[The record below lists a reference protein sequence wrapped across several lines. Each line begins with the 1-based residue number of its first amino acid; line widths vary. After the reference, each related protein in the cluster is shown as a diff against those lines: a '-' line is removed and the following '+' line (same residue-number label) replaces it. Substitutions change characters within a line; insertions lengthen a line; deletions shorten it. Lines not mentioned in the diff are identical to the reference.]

1 VTESE
6 ADNIRLL
13 IVDDY
18 AETRENIRKLVQF
31 ESDIQIV
38 GSARSGE
45 EALQLAHDTQPDV
58 VLMDINMPDM
68 DGISATEAL
77 LKDVPFAQI
86 VILSVQTEQD
96 YMRRAMLA
104 GARDFIAKPPSGD
117 ELIMTIR
124 KVSERAKEQRKAL
137 EKPAQAM
144 IPMEP
149 GMGGGRSQRPVGKVI
164 AVYSAKGGVGCTT
177 LACNLAI
184 GLNTEETPA
193 ILVDANLQF
202 GDVSV
207 FMNLQVKNSM
217 IDLAARADEIDP
229 DIVEEVLMEHECGL
243 HVLAAP
249 PRPEMADEIHA
260 EQVRKVLQ
268 YLRRTFAY
276 VVVDTSST
284 MDDITLAVLDVT
296 DLLVAVATPDI
307 PSIKDSRLLFDLLN
321 VLEFPRERLVF
332 VLNKMDKKSGITA
345 EAVAENLKQPVDG
358 EIIADERVVGP
369 SINRGVPF
377 LLGDRSRPPAKNV
390 IELLGAIKQKLVK
403 EVEEREEERPQERA
417 RLFGR

>member
-1 VTESE
+1 MV
-6 ADNIRLL
+6 
-13 IVDDY
+13 
-18 AETRENIRKLVQF
+18 
-31 ESDIQIV
+31 
-38 GSARSGE
+38 
-45 EALQLAHDTQPDV
+45 
-58 VLMDINMPDM
+58 
-68 DGISATEAL
+68 
-77 LKDVPFAQI
+77 
-86 VILSVQTEQD
+86 
-96 YMRRAMLA
+96 
-104 GARDFIAKPPSGD
+104 
-117 ELIMTIR
+117 
-124 KVSERAKEQRKAL
+124 
-137 EKPAQAM
+137 
-144 IPMEP
+144 PMEP
-149 GMGGGRSQRPVGKVI
+149 GGVSGRSQRPQGKVLT
-164 AVYSAKGGVGCTT
+164 VYSAKGGVGFTT

-193 ILVDANLQF
+193 VLVDANLQF

-217 IDLAARADEIDP
+217 IDLAARADEIEP
-229 DIVEEVLMEHECGL
+229 DIVEEVLMTHECGL

-260 EQVRKVLQ
+260 DQVRKVLQ
-268 YLRRTFAY
+268 YLRRTFPY
-276 VVVDTSST
+276 VIVDTSST

-332 VLNKMDKKSGITA
+332 VLNKMDRKSGITA
-345 EAVAENLKQPVDG
+345 EAVSENLKQPVDG

-390 IELLGAIKQKLVK
+390 IELLGAIKQKLVQEA
-403 EVEEREEERPQERA
+403 EVGEEQHTPERQPLFRSEE
-417 RLFGR
+417 